1 MKCSIFL
8 YFLPLLQARGYPVH
22 QTFALPTTLLT
33 FASLWAG
40 DIGQVTRFLDQAES
54 ISPEDFVARATT
66 ALAFQLDEFQF
77 KNSLD
82 GFIGQDPLLRAA
94 NQTLIGDGT
103 LDMVV
108 DLLEELVKKGKEGIE
123 NVKRI
128 NEVRC
133 NRILPAVDVY
143 FNAVTA
149 SDASFRRLVAARA
162 DGCFPRV

>member
-1 MKCSIFL
+1 MKCSMFL
-8 YFLPLLQARGYPVH
+8 HFLPLLQTHGYPTP

-40 DIGQVTRFLDQAES
+40 DIGQVTRFLDQVES

-82 GFIGQDPLLRAA
+82 RSIGQDPLLRAA

-108 DLLEELVKKGKEGIE
+108 DLLEELVQRGKEGIE
-123 NVKRI
+123 NVNKI

-133 NRILPAVDVY
+133 TRILPAVDVY

-162 DGCFPRV
+162 EGCFPGV